1 MMKNAITKYMNESRY
16 PCAAMDI
23 ILSLA
28 ISKCSRSE
36 DPA

>member
-1 MMKNAITKYMNESRY
+1 MKNGIRKYMNQSWY

>member
-1 MMKNAITKYMNESRY
+1 MKNAITKYMNESRY

-28 ISKCSRSE
+28 IMQQIRRSCI
-36 DPA
+36 D

>member
-1 MMKNAITKYMNESRY
+1 MKNAITKYMNESRY
-16 PCAAMDI
+16 PYAAMDK

-28 ISKCSRSE
+28 IAKCSRSE